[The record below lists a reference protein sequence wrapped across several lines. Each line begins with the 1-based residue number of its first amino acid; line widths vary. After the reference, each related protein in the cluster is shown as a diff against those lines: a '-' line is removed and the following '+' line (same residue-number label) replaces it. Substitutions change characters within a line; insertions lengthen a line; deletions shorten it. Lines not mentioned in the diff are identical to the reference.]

1 MRKTT
6 LLGINMERQTAR
18 RRLVVAVYAFF
29 ALLIL
34 GGWRLDHLHE
44 TGIYVYFAAMLV
56 NWRILGGYG
65 SGGLIKPFTG
75 KGPRNQPMPS
85 NLVEL
90 ELRAAGNLPAP
101 DRLEYRNDER
111 ELERRDRVHYQ
122 AYQGMVGLLGCI
134 WLFSTWQMHPP
145 RFVRPEILPFLLYA
159 LVLPAIVLAV
169 TLPQAILLWTEPDME
184 MDLEEERTSATVN
197 SAR

>member
-6 LLGINMERQTAR
+6 VFGFNMERQVAR
-18 RRLVVAVYAFF
+18 RRLVVAMYVFF

-34 GGWRLDHLHE
+34 GGWMLDHLHE
-44 TGIYVYFAAMLV
+44 TGIYVYFAAMAV
-56 NWRILGGYG
+56 NWRVLGGYG
-65 SGGLIKPFTG
+65 TEGLIKPFTG

-90 ELRAAGNLPAP
+90 ELRATRNLAGP
-101 DRLEYRNDER
+101 DRSEYRNDER
-111 ELERRDRVHYQ
+111 EVERRDRVHYQ
-122 AYQGMVGLLGCI
+122 AYQGMVVLLGCI
-134 WLFSTWQMHPP
+134 WLLSIWQMHPP

-159 LVLPAIVLAV
+159 LVLPAMVLAV

-184 MDLEEERTSATVN
+184 GEFAEADGTAVSSRV
-197 SAR
+197 